1 MARKKRSLMKY
12 LTNSIKGQMPKRVK
26 GVIGMLVEPEDF
38 LTVLAVL
45 DGQDKNSPETIKF
58 YEAFFRRF
66 RLNSHL
72 VDCYMTKEEWH
83 DWTVV
88 LLETSNVLWK
98 LREKFDQSSWLETN
112 KKIHEITFKVLKSF
126 DSEKRNHKECK
137 HCSRLFSSIFSNLAT
152 YGKDSDIKELCLPS
166 LEKIKEVCEKNVGV
180 SWHFLTYSST
190 VEEKINAGA
199 HR

>member
-1 MARKKRSLMKY
+1 MARKKRSLVKY
-12 LTNSIKGQMPKRVK
+12 LTNSIKSQLPKRVK

-38 LTVLAVL
+38 LTVLVVL
-45 DGQDKNSPETIKF
+45 DGQDKNIPETIKF

-72 VDCYMTKEEWH
+72 VDCYLTKKEWH

-98 LREKFDQSSWLETN
+98 LREKFEPNYWLETN
-112 KKIHEITFKVLKSF
+112 KKIYETTFNILKSF

-137 HCSRLFSSIFSNLAT
+137 HCYRLFSTIFSNLAS
-152 YGKDSDIKELCLPS
+152 YGTDNDIKKLRLPS
-166 LEKIKEVCEKNVGV
+166 LDKIKEVCEKNVGLN
-180 SWHFLTYSST
+180 WHFLTYGDI
-190 VEEKINAGA
+190 VEEKINTGV
-199 HR
+199 